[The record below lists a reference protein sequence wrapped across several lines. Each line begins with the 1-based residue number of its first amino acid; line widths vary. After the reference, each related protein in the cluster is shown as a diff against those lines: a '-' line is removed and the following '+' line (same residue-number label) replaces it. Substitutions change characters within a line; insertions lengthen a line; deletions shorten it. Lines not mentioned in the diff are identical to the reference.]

1 MPIEELWEKI
11 QHELGEIKTDIK
23 EVSTK
28 TDRLEENV
36 QKLNEKTDRLEENV
50 ERLNVKTDKLETDVK
65 ELHTKTDRL
74 EENVER
80 LNVKT
85 DRLEE
90 NVEQLNVKTEN
101 LDKKVNT
108 MANVNLAKILEQ
120 QTLMRQELNDKINQY
135 MLRNNLEHKQYAYQ
149 IANLESKNGI
159 VTKIG

>member
-36 QKLNEKTDRLEENV
+36 QKLNE
-50 ERLNVKTDKLETDVK
+50 
-65 ELHTKTDRL
+65 KTDRL

>member
-74 EENVER
+74 EENV
-80 LNVKT
+80 K
-85 DRLEE
+85 
-90 NVEQLNVKTEN
+90 QLNVKTEN